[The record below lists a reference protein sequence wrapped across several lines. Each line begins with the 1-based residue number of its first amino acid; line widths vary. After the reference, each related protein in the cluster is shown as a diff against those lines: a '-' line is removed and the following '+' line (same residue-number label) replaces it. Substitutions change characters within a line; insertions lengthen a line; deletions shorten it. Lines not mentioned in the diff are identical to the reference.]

1 MRICFLF
8 RGENER
14 FSRGYMNSCNN
25 INNWNRTL
33 FQDVLSKGHT
43 YEITFI
49 TYPSNVLELL
59 CSLIRPNH
67 LVINQSIS
75 QTQNCKDIAKWILEH
90 KDEYD
95 RFIILRFDILYKLP
109 ITEWNHW
116 TSNGITL
123 LNKDVCW
130 LDERLCSDLVFICD
144 QEMIEPFSKA
154 LIYTR
159 RQAHQVSQYLCIN
172 DIPFN
177 LMFDDFYHI
186 YNHPYYAIAMLNPEP
201 NLDVPFQ
208 MTLPDPVDFVERS
221 VTYKKLIQM
230 GLDSTDHCCIVVN
243 DEASVQTKIPEISY
257 LYSVFTWISFKSKY
271 IDEVK
276 KIHTKKRFLYHTDI
290 KPTFTLEIEGFNL
303 TEQEK
308 SDFTPRDS

>member
-1 MRICFLF
+1 MKICFLF

-33 FQDVLSKGHT
+33 FQDVISKGHT

-49 TYPSNVLELL
+49 TYPSRILEVLS
-59 CSLIRPNH
+59 SLIRPNH
-67 LVINQSIS
+67 LIINESIS

-90 KDEYD
+90 KNDYD

-116 TSNGITL
+116 MSNGITL
-123 LNKDVCW
+123 LNKDIHW

-144 QEMIEPFSKA
+144 KESIEPFSKA

-159 RQAHQVSQYLCIN
+159 RQAHQVSQYLRLH

-177 LMFDDFYHI
+177 LMFDYFFHI
-186 YNHPYYAIAMLNPEP
+186 YNHPYYAIAVLNPEP
-201 NLDVPFQ
+201 NLDKPFQ
-208 MTLPDPVDFVERS
+208 ITIPDPVNFLEKS
-221 VTYKKLIQM
+221 ITFKKLIEM
-230 GLDSTDHCCIVVN
+230 GLDSTDHCCIVMK
-243 DEASVQTKIPEISY
+243 DKASILTKIPEISY
-257 LYSVFTWISFKSKY
+257 LYTVFTSISFDSPF
-271 IDEVK
+271 IEDLK
-276 KIHTKKRFLYHTDI
+276 KIHTKKRFLYETVMT
-290 KPTFTLEIEGFNL
+290 PTFTLEIDTFNL
-303 TEQEK
+303 TNQEK
-308 SDFTPRDS
+308 EDFTPRDS